1 MSSVSH
7 LHLPPEQTF
16 IVVQSRSGCPVP
28 ARPVYNRPMLA
39 HVRTS
44 LVLAP
49 IALLAACA
57 AGPPDAGSLQD
68 SFAAQIAAVG
78 GVSDFE
84 RDGTELTFSGPDG
97 AGGQAAWQVGID
109 SVVVAPQDD
118 EALPV
123 PRQHPVLLACERR
136 VGRAGGLHVQS
147 SVRFPGRGH
156 RAGLLGPVVGGGG
169 PVDLVAAAAARPHAP
184 EVVAQVAYVGRNPAR
199 IGLE

>member
-1 MSSVSH
+1 
-7 LHLPPEQTF
+7 
-16 IVVQSRSGCPVP
+16 
-28 ARPVYNRPMLA
+28 MLA
-39 HVRTS
+39 PVRTS

-118 EALPV
+118 EAYPYRGNILSSWHANGKSVEPVGSMSNLPSDFLDAGIA
-123 PRQHPVLLACERR
+123 QDCWGLWSAAE
-136 VGRAGGLHVQS
+136 GRWTW
-147 SVRFPGRGH
+147 
-156 RAGLLGPVVGGGG
+156 
-169 PVDLVAAAAARPHAP
+169 
-184 EVVAQVAYVGRNPAR
+184 
-199 IGLE
+199 